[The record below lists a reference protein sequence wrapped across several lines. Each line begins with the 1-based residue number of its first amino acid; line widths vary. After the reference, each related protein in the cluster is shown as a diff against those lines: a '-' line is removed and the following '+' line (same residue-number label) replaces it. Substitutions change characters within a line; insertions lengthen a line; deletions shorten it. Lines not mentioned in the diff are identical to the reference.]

1 MKKSILFL
9 FAILFTTS
17 LFAQK
22 KRQNGKIFD
31 EHPKIQLVDEFTKA
45 FVEGDKDLLKSLVS
59 DDFKWWQMN
68 AMTRESLTIE
78 NLINRSEYLA
88 NNVIGFS
95 VTNRGT
101 AYSDALEFGKDGVNV
116 YAYQV
121 LKGFDKNTGYKLQI
135 PRNSIFFFDK
145 DGKISGL
152 SVSDSQLKWEK
163 AYDAMGTSKNGV
175 LYKDHPMISKAR
187 LLYAYL
193 EIGDLA
199 SIKDLYAED
208 AKISD
213 VMNSDINS
221 FISVEEEMNN
231 LKEFYK
237 TYEITNVSESGY
249 PDLLKYEGDDTSTI
263 ISWWNVT
270 VKNKKSGK
278 TKEAV
283 HHSQIVVN
291 SDGKIVNE
299 QYYFNAYAL
308 PY

>member
-1 MKKSILFL
+1 MKKLLFL
-9 FAILFTTS
+9 IAVVFTNSTFS
-17 LFAQK
+17 QK
-22 KRQNGKIFD
+22 KNSNGKIYD
-31 EHPKIQLVDEFTKA
+31 KHPAINTVESFTKA
-45 FVEGDKDLLKSLVS
+45 FVDGSQEELKALVS

-68 AMTRESLTIE
+68 AMMPKPLTIE
-78 NLINRSEYLA
+78 NLIARSEYLA
-88 NNVIGFS
+88 KNVIGFS

-101 AYSDALEFGKDGVNV
+101 SYSDALEFGKDGVNV

-121 LKGFDKNTGYKLQI
+121 LKGFDKNTGYKLEI

-145 DGKISGL
+145 EGKISGL
-152 SVSDSQLKWEK
+152 SVSDSQLKWKK
-163 AYDAMGTSKNGV
+163 AYDAWGTSKNGEI
-175 LYKDHPMISKAR
+175 YKDHPMISKAR

-199 SIKDLYAED
+199 SMKDLYAED

-221 FISVEEEMNN
+221 SVSVEEEINN

-237 TYEITNVSESGY
+237 TYEIIRVRERGY

-291 SDGKIVNE
+291 NDGKIVNE
-299 QYYFNAYAL
+299 QYYFNASAL
-308 PY
+308 PN